1 MGFDVDYDD
10 ELSDGEESECNHE
23 PELMKVYPL
32 RPSLF
37 SNVPPYVQFIPVN
50 GSYVFEVDPPEEM
63 REMLW
68 MVPTAPWYT
77 ISNCADLNGFT
88 ISEVRM
94 DWVVGYILPLAV
106 IWFIFSYIITCRTVG
121 HLNIHLSYLKLKIIQ
136 ICCDGREASLIK

>member
-1 MGFDVDYDD
+1 MRMGFDVDSDD
-10 ELSDGEESECNHE
+10 ELSDGEQSECNHE
-23 PELMKVYPL
+23 HELMKVYPL

-94 DWVVGYILPLAV
+94 GCCVHLTFGSTPFLLYGS
-106 IWFIFSYIITCRTVG
+106 FKIITI
-121 HLNIHLSYLKLKIIQ
+121 NSIIYIHL
-136 ICCDGREASLIK
+136 

>member
-94 DWVVGYILPLAV
+94 GWVVGYILHLAV
-106 IWFIFSYIITCRTVG
+106 I
-121 HLNIHLSYLKLKIIQ
+121 
-136 ICCDGREASLIK
+136 